1 MKKGLRLI
9 FSIAVI
15 LAVLGITACS
25 RAGKPEASQAPA
37 GLRVGILTT
46 SGVDDGSFGQ
56 DCYNGILAFTR
67 TNTSARVTPV
77 TEPDMSRLVQAIS
90 DIIADYDVLVL
101 PGFQFAMAGS
111 FAQDNPDRKMI
122 LVDVFPQD
130 AAGNQLE
137 LPNVYAMLFQEE
149 ESGFFAGIA
158 AALETKSNR
167 VAVVNGM
174 PFPSNVNYQFGFMSG
189 VNYANRH
196 FGTRVEVVELP
207 SYSGTD
213 VRGVVVGGNY
223 VGGFAD
229 EVTGKVV
236 GNALINAGVDIMLVA
251 AGASGNGVFTAAKEA
266 NNVFIIGCDVDQFD
280 DGVTG
285 NRNVVL
291 TSALKVMHLNVT
303 RQLTAIAD
311 GTFMGKNEVLGAATD
326 STGFVSTPGRHQLS
340 SATLARLNEVYPL
353 LKSGVIVPAAN
364 FNGFTPNNFPGLN

>member
-174 PFPSNVNYQFGFMSG
+174 AFPSNVNYQFGFMSG
-189 VNYANRH
+189 VNYANKH
-196 FGTRVEVVELP
+196 FGTRAVTVELP

-213 VRGVVVGGNY
+213 VRGIAVGGNY
-223 VGGFAD
+223 IGGFAD

-266 NNVFIIGCDVDQFD
+266 NGVFVIGCDVDQFD

-291 TSALKVMHLNVT
+291 TSALKVMHINVT
-303 RQLTAIAD
+303 RQLTAITN
-311 GTFMGKNEVLGAATD
+311 GTFTGKNEVLGAATD
-326 STGFVSTPGRHQLS
+326 STGFVSTSGRHQLS
-340 SATLARLNEVYPL
+340 AATLTRLNEVYPL

-364 FNGFTPNNFPGLN
+364 FNGFTPDNFPGL